1 MSAEEPSPISR
12 FLSPISYLERPRA
25 TSWRAG
31 VLVGPTAV
39 GKSDVAQWIAECL
52 GVPILSADSMLVYR
66 GMDIG
71 TAKPTPAER
80 GNVPYFGIDCVDP
93 GEPFSTGA
101 WLSCVFRQLAEH
113 AGGNREQGTGNGE
126 RKISPI
132 SYPLSPISYLASCG
146 ADAPQLVVAGGTG
159 LYIRA
164 LLFGLDAPP
173 SNAASRARWTALFES
188 GGLSALR
195 AAVDANPAA
204 RVLLSDGDL
213 ANPRRLI
220 RSLERAEAG
229 DAPSGP
235 GGAGAPPPS
244 VVPSGDCRTKFG
256 QLGGGTSEAREPPNL
271 AAPAVQSRR
280 VSGATSRGNAAPNF
294 APVGSPTS
302 RGGAPAGGAA
312 VAGLTMPRAMLAAR
326 IERRIDKMFKNGLV
340 EEAVAVREASG
351 GLSSTACGAIG
362 YAEAL
367 AVADGKMT
375 RAEAAERIAARTR
388 QLAKR
393 QFTWF
398 RHQLKVEWV
407 EVGETDTPATLAPKV
422 LEVWKRNGY
431 FEI

>member
-1 MSAEEPSPISR
+1 MSAEETSPHSNSNSI
-12 FLSPISYLERPRA
+12 LQLQ
-25 TSWRAG
+25 AG

-39 GKSDVAQWIAECL
+39 GKSDVAQWIAERL

-66 GMDIG
+66 GMDTG
-71 TAKPTPAER
+71 TAKPTPADR
-80 GNVPYFGIDCVDP
+80 GDVPYFGIDCVDP

-101 WLSCVFRQLAEH
+101 WLSFVHRQLEGQNGSGGG
-113 AGGNREQGTGNGE
+113 AGAMPPSVVPSEGG
-126 RKISPI
+126 
-132 SYPLSPISYLASCG
+132 C
-146 ADAPQLVVAGGTG
+146 APQLVVAGGTG

-173 SNAASRARWTALFES
+173 SDADARARWTALFES
-188 GGLSALR
+188 GGLPALR
-195 AAVDANPAA
+195 AAIDANPAA
-204 RVLLSDGDL
+204 RALLSDGDL

-220 RSLERAEAG
+220 RALERAEAG
-229 DAPSGP
+229 DTS
-235 GGAGAPPPS
+235 
-244 VVPSGDCRTKFG
+244 T
-256 QLGGGTSEAREPPNL
+256 LGGDGRSL
-271 AAPAVQSRR
+271 IGQM
-280 VSGATSRGNAAPNF
+280 VSP
-294 APVGSPTS
+294 
-302 RGGAPAGGAA
+302 A

-326 IERRIDKMFKNGLV
+326 IERRIDKMFQNGLV

-367 AVADGKMT
+367 AVADGKMP

-407 EVGETDTPATLAPKV
+407 EVGETDTPVTLGPKV
-422 LEVWKRNGY
+422 LEVWKRNGL

>member
-1 MSAEEPSPISR
+1 MSALDRQTVKPSNRQTDLPVAIGPAR
-12 FLSPISYLERPRA
+12 MAI
-25 TSWRAG
+25 
-31 VLVGPTAV
+31 LVGPTAT
-39 GKSDVAQWIAECL
+39 GKSAVAQWIAERV
-52 GVPILSADSMLVYR
+52 GAPILSADSMLVYR

-80 GNVPYFGIDCVDP
+80 GDVPYFGIDCVDP

-101 WLSCVFRQLAEH
+101 WLSFVRRQLAEFQVSG
-113 AGGNREQGTGNGE
+113 ARFQGLEEGGCFTQHQTVKPSNRQTV
-126 RKISPI
+126 KPSLI
-132 SYPLSPISYLASCG
+132 
-146 ADAPQLVVAGGTG
+146 VAGGTG

-173 SNAASRARWTALFES
+173 SDAAVRARWTALFES

-204 RVLLSDGDL
+204 RALLSEGDL

-220 RSLERAEAG
+220 RALERAEAG
-229 DAPSGP
+229 RETPSAIG
-235 GGAGAPPPS
+235 
-244 VVPSGDCRTKFG
+244 RTMFG
-256 QLGGGTSEAREPPNL
+256 QLGGGTSEAREPPCL
-271 AAPAVQSRR
+271 AAPSER
-280 VSGATSRGNAAPNF
+280 VAGL
-294 APVGSPTS
+294 
-302 RGGAPAGGAA
+302 GGAEASPPSFPPGGAGRSPSGQMVSPA
-312 VAGLTMPRAMLAAR
+312 VAGLTMPRPMLAAR
-326 IERRIDKMFKNGLV
+326 IERRIDKMFASGLI
-340 EEAVAVREASG
+340 EEAVAVRETSG

-407 EVGETDTPATLAPKV
+407 EVGETDTPATLGPKV

>member
-12 FLSPISYLERPRA
+12 LPSPISYLERPRA
-25 TSWRAG
+25 TPWRAG

-101 WLSCVFRQLAEH
+101 WLSFVHRQLEGQNGSGGG
-113 AGGNREQGTGNGE
+113 AGAMPPSVAPGE
-126 RKISPI
+126 RG
-132 SYPLSPISYLASCG
+132 CV
-146 ADAPQLVVAGGTG
+146 PQLVVAGGTG

-173 SNAASRARWTALFES
+173 SDAAARARWTALFES
-188 GGLSALR
+188 GGLPALR

-204 RVLLSDGDL
+204 HALLSESDL

-220 RSLERAEAG
+220 RALERAEAG
-229 DAPSGP
+229 DTPSGP
-235 GGAGAPPPS
+235 GGAGASPPS
-244 VVPSGDCRTKFG
+244 VAPSGDCRTKFG
-256 QLGGGTSEAREPPNL
+256 QLSGGTSEAREPPGL
-271 AAPAVQSRR
+271 AAPAVQPHR
-280 VSGATSRGNAAPNF
+280 VSGATSRGNTAPNF
-294 APVGSPTS
+294 APAGGPTS
-302 RGGAPAGGAA
+302 RGGAPAGGPA
-312 VAGLTMPRAMLAAR
+312 VAGLTMPRVMLATR
-326 IERRIDKMFKNGLV
+326 IERRIDTMFQNGLV
-340 EEAVAVREASG
+340 EEAVAVRKASG

-407 EVGETDTPATLAPKV
+407 EVGETDTPSTLGPKV
-422 LEVWKRNGY
+422 LEVWKRNGL

>member
-1 MSAEEPSPISR
+1 MSTEEISPISYP
-12 FLSPISYLERPRA
+12 LSPISYLERPQA
-25 TSWRAG
+25 TTWRAG

-39 GKSDVAQWIAECL
+39 GKSDVAQWIAEHL

-80 GNVPYFGIDCVDP
+80 GNVPYFGIDCVGP

-101 WLSCVFRQLAEH
+101 WLSFVRRQLEGQYGIGGG
-113 AGGNREQGTGNGE
+113 AGAMPP
-126 RKISPI
+126 SV
-132 SYPLSPISYLASCG
+132 
-146 ADAPQLVVAGGTG
+146 APRGDGRTEFGLIVAGGTG

-173 SNAASRARWTALFES
+173 SDAVARARWTALFES
-188 GGLSALR
+188 GGLPALR

-204 RVLLSDGDL
+204 RALLSEGDL

-220 RSLERAEAG
+220 RALERAEAR
-229 DAPSGP
+229 DAPSGS
-235 GGAGAPPPS
+235 GGAGASPPS
-244 VVPSGDCRTKFG
+244 VAPSGDCRTVFG
-256 QLGGGTSEAREPPNL
+256 QLGGGTSEAREPPGL
-271 AAPAVQSRR
+271 AAPARNLALSGGPISRD
-280 VSGATSRGNAAPNF
+280 SGL
-294 APVGSPTS
+294 
-302 RGGAPAGGAA
+302 GGAGASPPWVVPSGDGRSPSGQMVCSA

-326 IERRIDKMFKNGLV
+326 IERRIDKMFQSGLV

-398 RHQLKVEWV
+398 RHQLNVEWV
-407 EVGETDTPATLAPKV
+407 EVGETDTPATLGPKV